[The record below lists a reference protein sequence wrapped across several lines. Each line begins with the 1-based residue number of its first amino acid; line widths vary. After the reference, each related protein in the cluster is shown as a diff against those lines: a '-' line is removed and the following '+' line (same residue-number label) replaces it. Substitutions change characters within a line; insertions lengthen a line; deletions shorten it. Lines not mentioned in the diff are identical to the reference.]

1 MNKWDAYFLSIC
13 ETVAKQSTCLSRQF
27 GAILV
32 RDKSIISTGY
42 NGPARDVTHCQ
53 GPECPRHRCGYKSG
67 QRLDLCPA
75 THAEANCIANA
86 ARNGILTLG
95 STLYLNGVHPCKDC
109 TSLLINAGVAEIVCL
124 EGYYDTLSLI
134 IAKDARLSVRYL
146 VKENLCGRT

>member
-42 NGPARDVTHCQ
+42 NGPARDVRHCD
-53 GPECPRHRCGYKSG
+53 GPECPRRRVGYKSG

-109 TSLLINAGVAEIVCL
+109 TSLLINAGVTEIVCL
-124 EGYYDTLSLI
+124 EGYYDVLSLR

-146 VKENLCGRT
+146 TKENPCGRT